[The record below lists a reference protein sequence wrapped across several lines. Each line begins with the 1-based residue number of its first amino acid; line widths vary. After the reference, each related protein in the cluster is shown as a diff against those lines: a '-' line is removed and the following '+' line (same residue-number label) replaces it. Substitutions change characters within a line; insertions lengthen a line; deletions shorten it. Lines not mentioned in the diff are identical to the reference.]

1 MKIVTDTPYYKEV
14 GDGIAIV
21 TTQPQFTAQLEE
33 LQKLV
38 FPTLAKESL
47 MRKEHYLNHIKIF
60 PEGQFV
66 AVKDDRVIGMTTTI
80 RYQLRLSD
88 KHTFND
94 VFDNGF
100 LNTHQPDGE
109 WLYGMDIGTHP
120 DYRGMGIATF
130 LYDARQTTVHKL
142 GLKGQYTYGMLSG
155 YGELK
160 DRIKAEDYY
169 EQVIQNKMKD
179 PTVSRQMKNGF
190 KPYALVPGYVEDPVC
205 DGYCVLLIRVNEEY
219 KGKVVIE

>member
-1 MKIVTDTPYYKEV
+1 MKIVTDSLYYKDV
-14 GDGIAIV
+14 GNGVVIA
-21 TTQPQFTAQLEE
+21 TTQPQFSAQLEE

-47 MRKEHYLNHIKIF
+47 MLKEHYLNHIKIF
-60 PEGQFV
+60 SEGQFV
-66 AVKDDRVIGMTTTI
+66 AVKDDMVIGMTTSI
-80 RYQLRLSD
+80 RYNLRLND
-88 KHTFND
+88 IHTFND
-94 VFDNGF
+94 VFDRGF
-100 LNTHQPDGE
+100 LNTHQPEGE

-120 DYRGMGIATF
+120 EYRGMGIATF

-155 YGELK
+155 YGALK
-160 DRIKAEDYY
+160 DKMTADVYY
-169 EQVIQNKMKD
+169 ELVIQNKIKD

-190 KPYALVPGYVEDPVC
+190 KPYGLVPEYVEDPVC
-205 DGYCVLLIRVNEEY
+205 DGYCALLIRVNEEY